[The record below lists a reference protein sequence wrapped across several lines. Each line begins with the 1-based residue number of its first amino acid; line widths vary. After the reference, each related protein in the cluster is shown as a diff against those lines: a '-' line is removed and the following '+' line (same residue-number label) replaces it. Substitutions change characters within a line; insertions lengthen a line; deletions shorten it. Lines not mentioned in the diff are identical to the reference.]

1 MSSKIFVGNISYH
14 TTEEALRELFESTG
28 REVVSVRV
36 ITDRETGRSRGFG
49 FVEFGSE
56 ADARSALD
64 ELNGRNVDGRP
75 LRLDLAQERQG
86 GGGGGGYR

>member
-14 TTEEALRELFESTG
+14 TTEESLREVFESAG
-28 REVVSVRV
+28 HSVVSVRI

-75 LRLDLAQERQG
+75 LRLDLAQERQ
-86 GGGGGGYR
+86 